1 MNKKNFLHWMMLSL
15 LTTLAILACN
25 ISASTPAAI
34 PVTGEN
40 TATEA
45 IPIATEQPTSTPI
58 VIIREVTVTG
68 PAPTSRP
75 ICTVVQDN
83 LNLRSGP
90 GTAYRPPI
98 TSLPV
103 NSELTPLGFAP
114 EGIPGG
120 SWAYVQDSASQDKGW
135 VNAASQYI
143 TCNIDVT
150 ALPQMAFDPPT
161 PPSLPDTSQASPGPG
176 TCGQGGI
183 FSDNGVDVYDCDVV
197 FSDKG
202 FLQFKVL
209 KNGEEIGK
217 DGGVQNVNFSVDQNG
232 ETVYNHTENN
242 APYCIFGGDDRC
254 NSWVLEDYTYKWEAG
269 GSVVEKKKYTVSI
282 TANLDDPSVNL
293 FWSADV
299 KITLP

>member
-1 MNKKNFLHWMMLSL
+1 MMLPL
-15 LTTLAILACN
+15 LATLAILACN
-25 ISASTPAAI
+25 ISASTPASI
-34 PVTGEN
+34 PVTEEN

-45 IPIATEQPTSTPI
+45 GPAATEQPTSTPI
-58 VIIREVTVTG
+58 IIIKEVTVTG
-68 PAPTSRP
+68 PAPTSGP
-75 ICTVVQDN
+75 SCTVLQDG

-98 TSLPV
+98 SSLAV
-103 NSELTPLGFAP
+103 NSLVTPLGFAP
-114 EGIPGG
+114 KGIPSG
-120 SWAYVQDSASQDKGW
+120 SWAFVQDSASQDKGW
-135 VNAASQYI
+135 VNADAQYI
-143 TCNIDVT
+143 SCNVDVT
-150 ALPQMAFDPPT
+150 ALSAVAFEPPS

-183 FSDNGVDVYDCDVV
+183 FSDNGDEFDCAVV
-197 FSDKG
+197 FSDNG
-202 FLQFKVL
+202 FVQFKVL

-217 DGGVQNVNFSVDQNG
+217 NGGVQNVNFSVDQNG
-232 ETVYNHTENN
+232 DTVYNHTESN

-254 NSWVLEDYTYKWEAG
+254 NSWVLEDFIYKWEAG

-293 FWSADV
+293 FWSADI

>member
-1 MNKKNFLHWMMLSL
+1 MNNRIFPRWMMLPL
-15 LTTLAILACN
+15 LATLAILACN

-34 PVTGEN
+34 PITGEN
-40 TATEA
+40 TATETGPA
-45 IPIATEQPTSTPI
+45 ATEQPTSTPI
-58 VIIREVTVTG
+58 IIIKEVTVTS
-68 PAPTSRP
+68 PAPTSGP
-75 ICTVVQDN
+75 SCTVLQDN

-98 TSLPV
+98 SSLAV
-103 NSELTPLGFAP
+103 NSLVTPLGFAP
-114 EGIPGG
+114 KGIPSG

-135 VNAASQYI
+135 VNAGEQYI
-143 TCNIDVT
+143 SCNVDVT
-150 ALPQMAFDPPT
+150 ALSQMAFDPPSA
-161 PPSLPDTSQASPGPG
+161 PSLPDTSQASPGPG

-183 FSDNGVDVYDCDVV
+183 FSDNGVDVYDCAVK
-197 FSDKG
+197 FSDNG
-202 FLQFKVL
+202 FIQFKIL

-217 DGGVQNVNFSVDQNG
+217 DDGVQNVNFSVTQNG
-232 ETVYNHTENN
+232 DTVYNHTEGN

-254 NSWVLEDYTYKWEAG
+254 NSWVLEDYIYKWEAG

-282 TANLDDPSVNL
+282 TANLDDPSINL